1 MSPRDSA
8 SLLLNVCRCGLA
20 KCNLAGYTRL
30 RALNLYGCRPAQHQ
44 NQHFPHCSVWIKK
57 NVRTLASISINI
69 CRHQPQDNLVANVS
83 SEGKASL
90 RFPGRTRIGR
100 SQKIELYFLRGKDFL
115 YVVYKFWYISSPHL
129 AKHWPNSR
137 FCRTVLSRTWTHDC
151 KIFTDSRSQLERRSH
166 PFWVCWWQSIS
177 HLSS

>member
-83 SEGKASL
+83 SEGKVSL

-100 SQKIELYFLRGKDFL
+100 SQKKNFTFCAARISCTWSINFNLVHFFAVLGQTL
-115 YVVYKFWYISSPHL
+115 TKF
-129 AKHWPNSR
+129 K
-137 FCRTVLSRTWTHDC
+137 VLSDRFVENVDTW
-151 KIFTDSRSQLERRSH
+151 L
-166 PFWVCWWQSIS
+166 
-177 HLSS
+177 